1 MYQKIRTIHRL
12 LASIGLPFLLVYG
25 ISAVQMAHGTWFNLK
40 PAIRE
45 SRLSLAPGL
54 TDARVI
60 ARDVGSQAAGVRGE
74 LTNVQKNAAGVTLR
88 LVLPGTVHEVQ
99 YQEASGEVKLK
110 TSVSGVMGML
120 NRLHHAAG
128 FWHEPL
134 TMKLWALAVAVVSTA
149 LLLLGTTG
157 VYMWF
162 ARRSERILGAAL
174 LAVNLVVV
182 IVLLGLMRS
191 GGP

>member
-1 MYQKIRTIHRL
+1 MYPKIRAIHRL

-74 LTNVQKNAAGVTLR
+74 LTNIQKNAGGVTLR
-88 LVLPGTVHEVQ
+88 LVLPGSVHEVQ
-99 YQEASGEVKLK
+99 YREASGEVKLK

-128 FWHEPL
+128 LWHEPL
-134 TMKLWALAVAVVSTA
+134 TMRLWGIVVAVVSSA
-149 LLLLGTTG
+149 LLLLGVTG

-162 ARRSERILGAAL
+162 ARKSERVLGAAL
-174 LAVNLVVV
+174 LAVNLVVA
-182 IVLLGLMRS
+182 IVLLGVIRS
-191 GGP
+191 AGP